1 VSFNLL
7 KEKIIDKDLCEGC
20 GLCAG
25 FCKAIEI
32 VDGVA
37 KLTGKCVLDK
47 GATQCG
53 LCYELCPQAHSEAV
67 SVDMLDPLQTAS
79 VRTTD
84 KKLIDV
90 VSNGGFVTTFLT
102 WLFKKKKISSI
113 AAIVG
118 EARSPK
124 AITVTKAS
132 DVAQLAGTRYSPSG
146 ILDEMA
152 NVIREKGGKN
162 VAVVGL
168 PCELRGVKRIEEKLE
183 VDILKIG
190 LFCTNNN
197 RLNKEGKIE
206 KLGSCAH
213 CSDFFGKH
221 ADISC
226 GFAGSQKGY
235 TSAIAL
241 TEKGKDLLQWVLD
254 LAEFEIGEI
263 NMSRIEAAQKRKSTR
278 EPIILEPLL
287 RDRVLSAVQENGPE
301 KTATIA
307 KHLGLTAEDIYHHL
321 LVLQTNGQIQMI
333 ENRKDPYSV
342 IWRSL

>member
-1 VSFNLL
+1 MSFELL

-25 FCKAIEI
+25 FCKAIELI
-32 VDGVA
+32 DGVA
-37 KLTGKCVLDK
+37 TLTGKCVLDK

-67 SVDMLDPLQTAS
+67 NLDMLQPLQTVS
-79 VRTTD
+79 VRTTE

-102 WLFKKKKISSI
+102 WLFKKKKISS
-113 AAIVG
+113 ATAIVG
-118 EARSPK
+118 ETRSPR
-124 AITVTKAS
+124 AITVAKAS

-146 ILDEMA
+146 VLDEMA
-152 NVIREKGGKN
+152 NAIREKGKTI
-162 VAVVGL
+162 AVVAL
-168 PCELRGVKRIEEKLE
+168 PCELRGVKKIEEKLGI
-183 VDILKIG
+183 DILKIG

-197 RLNKEGKIE
+197 RLNKERKIE

-226 GFAGSQKGY
+226 GFAGSAKGF
-235 TSAIAL
+235 TSVIAL

-254 LAEFEIGEI
+254 LAEFEIGEL
-263 NMSRIEAAQKRKSTR
+263 NMSRIEAAQKRKQTR

-287 RDRVLSAVQENGPE
+287 RDRVLGAVQNKGPGE
-301 KTATIA
+301 TSAIA
-307 KHLGLTAEDIYHHL
+307 KHLGLTSEDIYHHL
-321 LVLQTNGQIQMI
+321 LVLQTNGQIHMI
-333 ENRKDPYSV
+333 ENRKDPYAV
-342 IWRSL
+342 VWESL

>member
-1 VSFNLL
+1 MSFELL

-37 KLTGKCVLDK
+37 TLTGKCVLDK

-67 SVDMLDPLQTAS
+67 NLDMLNPLQTVS
-79 VRTTD
+79 VRTTE

-102 WLFKKKKISSI
+102 WLFKKKKISSV
-113 AAIVG
+113 AAVVG
-118 EARSPK
+118 ETRSPR
-124 AITVTKAS
+124 AIIVTKAG

-146 ILDEMA
+146 VLDEMA
-152 NVIREKGGKN
+152 NAIRDKGKN
-162 VAVVGL
+162 VAVVAL
-168 PCELRGVKRIEEKLE
+168 PCELRGVKKIEEKLGIE
-183 VDILKIG
+183 ILKIG

-197 RLNKEGKIE
+197 RLNKERKIE

-226 GFAGSQKGY
+226 GFAGSAKGF
-235 TSAIAL
+235 TSVIAL

-254 LAEFEIGEI
+254 LAEFEIGEL

-287 RDRVLSAVQENGPE
+287 RDRVLAAVQEKGPGE
-301 KTATIA
+301 TVDIA
-307 KHLGLTAEDIYHHL
+307 KHLGLTAEDIHHHL
-321 LVLQTNGQIQMI
+321 LVLQTSGHIHMI
-333 ENRKDPYSV
+333 ENRKDPYAV
-342 IWRSL
+342 VWESL